1 MNGTLGASTPD
12 DERDTFTE
20 AFTSDTYED
29 NGSGAVAE
37 RKASAPAP
45 VERPFW
51 HNQYDPGTDRSVPRA
66 RGPEGLTQAAWP
78 VAAMLIVAGVAVLLL
93 HFVGEPMAI
102 MAGSAV
108 TALAM
113 LVVNHYVD

>member
-1 MNGTLGASTPD
+1 VNGTLGASTPD
-12 DERDTFTE
+12 DEHDTFTE
-20 AFTSDTYED
+20 AFTSDAYAD

-37 RKASAPAP
+37 RKPAAAP
-45 VERPFW
+45 VQRPFW
-51 HNQYDPGTDRSVPRA
+51 QDQYDPGTDRSAPRA

-78 VAAMLIVAGVAVLLL
+78 VGAMLLVVGVAVLLF
-93 HFVGEPMAI
+93 HVVGEPMAI

>member
-20 AFTSDTYED
+20 AFTSDAYDD
-29 NGSGAVAE
+29 NGSGVVAE
-37 RKASAPAP
+37 RKPSAPAP

-51 HNQYDPGTDRSVPRA
+51 HSQYDPGTDRSQPRA
-66 RGPEGLTQAAWP
+66 RGPEGLSQAAWP
-78 VAAMLIVAGVAVLLL
+78 VGAMLLVAGVAVLLY